1 MKRLNESW
9 IILVFAALHALIA
22 FVTRLVGID
31 DELILTLFTMMMSVI
46 LSMKRNMSTPLMIAF
61 VVCINFL
68 AYYFASGCRILI
80 QRIPFPE
87 IFLDYLDG
95 ALCTFLTTVAMGWL
109 QVLCSCLVQKYGKT
123 DKFAALLPKAGSLEW
138 VILAFA
144 TILVV
149 RLFMAFRKASFV
161 ENVML
166 NVTIDY
172 VFSLLMILWMTS
184 YVLNTERNILIEKKK
199 RNQAQYSYAM
209 LKQLIAPHFLF
220 NSLNTLNSIV
230 ISGDRESAS
239 DFIFKL
245 SGIYRYLLDNENEP
259 LVYLEDE
266 ICFVEKYV
274 ELMQVRFPSGF
285 EVRMDV
291 GEEAQSKMIIPCALQ
306 LLVENALKHN
316 TISAKKP
323 LQVRVSAED
332 GFLTVTNN
340 VSPKRSSQ
348 ESTGGGQRYIRQ
360 RYHDETG
367 KEVIIL
373 PEKEN
378 YTVKLPLI

>member
-209 LKQLIAPHFLF
+209 LKQQIAPHFLF

-230 ISGDRESAS
+230 ISGDQESAS

-266 ICFVEKYV
+266 IRFVEKYV